1 MKISRKSFLAAALAG
16 LVAGCIS
23 YHTPSMDRR
32 VTVAP
37 DLGTAVWV
45 TDVRLMKGPSSHF
58 TVQANVVNNTDGV
71 VRINGEEQAPIEGV
85 QHTYVVQTSSPLS
98 SQALNRLGIT
108 EFSGNGSVYYL
119 FTTAEAA
126 EKLAASQNGIS
137 VRRYRHGATTE
148 VFPQWNEPR
157 WSQDDYGPIWIPK
170 KGATIELTTENLPL
184 YRRIIETYEGHTLAV
199 EGDQI
204 LIDNQPTTQYTFAMD
219 YYWMMGDNRHNS
231 ADSRFWGFVPEDH
244 VVGKAS
250 FIWLSLDKVNGGVRW
265 DRLFNKVK

>member
-1 MKISRKSFLAAALAG
+1 
-16 LVAGCIS
+16 
-23 YHTPSMDRR
+23 
-32 VTVAP
+32 
-37 DLGTAVWV
+37 
-45 TDVRLMKGPSSHF
+45 
-58 TVQANVVNNTDGV
+58 
-71 VRINGEEQAPIEGV
+71 
-85 QHTYVVQTSSPLS
+85 
-98 SQALNRLGIT
+98 
-108 EFSGNGSVYYL
+108 GNGSVYYL

-126 EKLAASQNGIS
+126 EKLAASQNIIS

-148 VFPQWNEPR
+148 VFPQWDEPR

-170 KGATIELTTENLPL
+170 KGVTIDLTKENLPL
-184 YRRIIETYEGHTLAV
+184 YHRIIETYEGHTLAV

-204 LIDNQPTTQYTFAMD
+204 LIDNQPATQYTFAMN

-250 FIWLSLDKVNGGVRW
+250 FIWLSLDKINGGVRW